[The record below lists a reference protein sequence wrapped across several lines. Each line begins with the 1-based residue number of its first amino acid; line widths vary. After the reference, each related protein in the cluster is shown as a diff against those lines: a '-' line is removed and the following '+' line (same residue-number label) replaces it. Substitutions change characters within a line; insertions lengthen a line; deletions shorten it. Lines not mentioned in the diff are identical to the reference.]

1 MFLKFVFAQTFS
13 SLYNLP
19 HILKHISDGR
29 GGGEGAMQI
38 AREKIRAMLLIYK
51 YSEKGMFSDFSLFN
65 WGENTFWTYGCYKL
79 NN

>member
-1 MFLKFVFAQTFS
+1 MVE
-13 SLYNLP
+13 
-19 HILKHISDGR
+19 
-29 GGGEGAMQI
+29 GGGAMQI

-65 WGENTFWTYGCYKL
+65 WGEKTFWTYGCYKL